1 MTPENQREAARE
13 LGDLKENAEY
23 HMAKDDQK
31 VLLARQAELQA
42 DLMRAQATDFT
53 DAPQDT
59 AGIGSIVDLKD
70 LGSGETFKYTIFS
83 VLFHTPKLTKYN
95 DWHYKYA
102 AS

>member
-1 MTPENQREAARE
+1 
-13 LGDLKENAEY
+13 
-23 HMAKDDQK
+23 MAMDDQK

-70 LGSGETFKYTIFS
+70 LGSGETFKYTILGAWDS
-83 VLFHTPKLTKYN
+83 DPENNIYLTLPHWAKVCLARNRARKYKLI
-95 DWHYKYA
+95 
-102 AS
+102 